1 MRKKN
6 REMTRTP
13 KPELLVEPDWLA
25 AHLSDPKVRVID
37 CTVAL
42 HVPRSGERRVDS
54 RREAWAA
61 AHIPGAAYL
70 HLIEDLSAPRGHLIY
85 NLPPADRMTETL
97 QSVGVNA
104 DTTIV
109 LYGAADDVYR
119 TAFAVSVPRAWWVMR
134 ASGVKDV
141 RILNGGLTRWI
152 AEGHPVSSEA
162 PTFPRGTFIARTEP
176 DRVAGKQDVL
186 DVLGDKSVLLI
197 NALNAEQHRG
207 DYARDRRPGR
217 IPGSVNVPAGDM
229 HMADGR
235 YKSLQELDQMFS
247 NVGADGAERII
258 TYCGGGIASSDACFV
273 LELLGYDNV
282 ANYDQSLNEWG
293 KDESLPIEV
302 G

>member
-1 MRKKN
+1 MP
-6 REMTRTP
+6 RTP
-13 KPELLVEPDWLA
+13 RPELLVEPDWLE
-25 AHLSDPKVRVID
+25 AHLNDPKVRIVD

-42 HVPRSGERRVDS
+42 FVPRSGERRVES
-54 RREAWAA
+54 RREGWAA

-70 HLIEDLSAPRGHLIY
+70 HLIDDLSAPRGDLIY

-97 QSVGVNA
+97 QSIGVNQ
-104 DTTIV
+104 DTTVV
-109 LYGAADDVYR
+109 LYGAPDDVYR

-134 ASGVKDV
+134 SSGVTDV
-141 RILNGGLTRWI
+141 RILNGGLARWV
-152 AEGHPVSSEA
+152 AEGRPVSSE
-162 PTFPRGTFIARTEP
+162 TPRFERGNFVAVTQRN
-176 DRVAGKQDVL
+176 RVADKHDVRN
-186 DVLGDKSVLLI
+186 VLGNMSVLLV

-217 IPGSVNVPAGDM
+217 IPGSVNVPAGEM

-235 YKSLQELDQMFS
+235 YKPLRELDEMFGK
-247 NVGADGAERII
+247 VGAGDAERII

-293 KDESLPIEV
+293 KDESLPMEV

>member
-1 MRKKN
+1 MP
-6 REMTRTP
+6 RTP
-13 KPELLVEPDWLA
+13 RPELLVDPDWLE
-25 AHLSDPKVRVID
+25 AHLSDSKVRVID

-42 HVPRSGERRVDS
+42 HVPRSGERAVFS
-54 RREAWAA
+54 RRDEWAA

-70 HLIEDLSAPRGHLIY
+70 HLIEDLSAPRGDLLY
-85 NLPPADRMTETL
+85 NLPPADQMTETL
-97 QSVGVNA
+97 QAVGVNT
-104 DTTIV
+104 DTTII
-109 LYGAADDVYR
+109 LYGSSDAVYR

-152 AEGHPVSSEA
+152 AEARPVSSAA
-162 PTFPRGTFIARTEP
+162 PTFPRGNFVASTES
-176 DRVAGKQDVL
+176 DRVADKQNVL
-186 DVLGDKSVLLI
+186 DVLGDKSVVLI

-207 DYARDRRPGR
+207 EYARDRRPGR
-217 IPGSVNVPAGDM
+217 IPGSVNVPAADM

-235 YKSLQELDQMFS
+235 YKSLQELSQLFK
-247 NVGADGAERII
+247 NVGAEGAERII

-293 KDESLPIEV
+293 KDENLPIEA